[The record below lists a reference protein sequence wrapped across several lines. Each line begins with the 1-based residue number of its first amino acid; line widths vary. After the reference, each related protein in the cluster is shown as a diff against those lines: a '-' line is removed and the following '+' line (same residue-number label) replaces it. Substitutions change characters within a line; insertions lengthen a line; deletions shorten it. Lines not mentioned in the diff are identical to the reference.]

1 MAAAAVQPTL
11 EELELQ
17 HVLDHKRSEL
27 QHVAVQAGR
36 EWLAPAAATEHG
48 TEQLFSALEREFQR
62 PEFEE
67 ALARSQ
73 HDLQQQRQQ
82 LQGGSGGGGSI
93 PAGGSSAAAAGAGGA
108 PAAADG
114 MEVLSQ
120 DWWELKEN
128 GELRASRRGTTVLVE
143 RDDVVKALASFIA
156 EYIVSLPEANS
167 MEPRQLQQAVAL
179 TMAELRKGRVRRLL
193 DWGKLLYRL
202 GAVGYGAFSMC
213 TNPWVA
219 KAVLA
224 ALWSC
229 LRLMGRFVLPL

>member
-1 MAAAAVQPTL
+1 MTAASVEPTL

-17 HVLDHKRSEL
+17 HVLDEHRSEL

-36 EWLAPAAATEHG
+36 DWLAPAAATEHG
-48 TEQLFSALEREFQR
+48 TEQLYSALEREFQR
-62 PEFEE
+62 PEFEQ

-73 HDLQQQRQQ
+73 HELQQQRRQQ
-82 LQGGSGGGGSI
+82 QGGGADSTPVAGCSHA
-93 PAGGSSAAAAGAGGA
+93 PAAGAAAGA
-108 PAAADG
+108 ADG
-114 MEVLSQ
+114 LEVLSQ

-128 GELRASRRGTTVLVE
+128 GELRVSEQTGDYVLVE
-143 RDDVVKALASFIA
+143 RDDVVKALAAFIA

-167 MEPRQLQQAVAL
+167 MDPRQLQKAVAL